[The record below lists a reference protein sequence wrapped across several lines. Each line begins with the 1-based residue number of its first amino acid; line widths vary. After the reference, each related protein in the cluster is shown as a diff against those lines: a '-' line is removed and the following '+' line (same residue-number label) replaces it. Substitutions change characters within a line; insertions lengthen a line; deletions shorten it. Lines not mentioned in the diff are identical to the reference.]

1 MAGTDE
7 QLRSTLA
14 AMAPGTPL
22 RDGLERILRGNT
34 GALIVLG
41 YDKVVESLSTGGFN
55 LDADFSA
62 QRLRELSKMDGA
74 LVLTGDLNKIVPKL
88 TEAVKAKKGA

>member
-14 AMAPGTPL
+14 AMAPGTPF

-41 YDKVVESLSTGGFN
+41 YDRVVDSLSTGGFH
-55 LDADFSA
+55 LDVDFSA
-62 QRLRELSKMDGA
+62 QRLRGSDDQLRRP
-74 LVLTGDLNKIVPKL
+74 TG
-88 TEAVKAKKGA
+88 GCGR

>member
-1 MAGTDE
+1 MRGVQVAGTDE

-22 RDGLERILRGNT
+22 RDGLERVLRGNT

-41 YDKVVESLSTGGFN
+41 YPIICEVATGGRSPGKAA
-55 LDADFSA
+55 LG
-62 QRLRELSKMDGA
+62 LRVVTVEGA
-74 LVLTGDLNKIVPKL
+74 PIGPRHWPRR
-88 TEAVKAKKGA
+88 AR